1 MSNELNKKEK
11 VFPPK
16 VSVKEA
22 DLKVSKILSLLNGYS
37 LSIIESI
44 LLDVCSQKVKSCPIT
59 TRKA

>member
-1 MSNELNKKEK
+1 MLNELDKKDK

-44 LLDVCSQKVKSCPIT
+44 LLDVSQKVKNCPIT